1 VIDSRRLLLVA
12 MLVVAPALAACGS
25 ITAADGPSSLQP
37 PADSLVRRDEIK
49 PWG

>member
-12 MLVVAPALAACGS
+12 LLVVAPALAACGS
-25 ITAADGPSSLQP
+25 ITAADQPSSP
-37 PADSLVRRDEIK
+37 SPVDSIAPRRDEIK